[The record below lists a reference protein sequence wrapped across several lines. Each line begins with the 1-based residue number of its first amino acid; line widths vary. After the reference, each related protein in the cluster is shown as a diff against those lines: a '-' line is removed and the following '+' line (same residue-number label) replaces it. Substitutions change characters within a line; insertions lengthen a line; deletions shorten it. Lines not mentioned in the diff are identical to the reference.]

1 MHTGETARSLL
12 LFLTEVTSNQRIFIR
27 KLYALITMHLTQ
39 VPKMPTLPNT
49 QHKSSKYATDQVKF
63 PKEKSIYVSFVMG
76 PKSYSEDHNSKNKK
90 IIILSL

>member
-1 MHTGETARSLL
+1 MHTGEVARSLL

-27 KLYALITMHLTQ
+27 KLYTLITMHLTQ

-49 QHKSSKYATDQVKF
+49 QSSKYATDQVKF
-63 PKEKSIYVSFVMG
+63 PKEKSIYISFVMG
-76 PKSYSEDHNSKNKK
+76 PKSYSEDHDSKNKK